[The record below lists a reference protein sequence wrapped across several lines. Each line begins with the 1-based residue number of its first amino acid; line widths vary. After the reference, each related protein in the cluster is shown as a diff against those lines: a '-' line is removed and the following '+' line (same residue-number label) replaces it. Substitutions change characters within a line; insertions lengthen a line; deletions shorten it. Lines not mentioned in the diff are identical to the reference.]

1 MNEKVKKTKGITHKG
16 KLNEKLTIQDYITMA
31 LMLVLVYIVYIV
43 IGLPIGLTIIGNLFM
58 QAACSLVWGTLF
70 LLLYTKVN
78 KKWTVLIFGIILALM
93 QLMNFWPLT
102 VFLALGGVIGEI
114 IWQKMDRTKFRTMTM
129 CFTVQI
135 TSWFLGIA
143 VPLMLIVDLNKYFAE
158 SYVKIY
164 VELKELFTGTFF
176 IIGLV
181 AVIGCSITG
190 SLIGKQLLK
199 KHFLKAGIV

>member
-1 MNEKVKKTKGITHKG
+1 MDEKVKKTKVKINKG
-16 KLNEKLTIQDYITMA
+16 KNKEKLTIQDYITMA
-31 LMLVLVYIVYIV
+31 LMLVLIYIVYIV
-43 IGLPIGLTIIGNLFM
+43 IGLPVGLTIIGNIFM

-93 QLMNFWPLT
+93 QLINFWPLT

-114 IWQKMDRTKFRTMTM
+114 TWQKMDRTKFRTMAM

-143 VPLMLIVDLNKYFAE
+143 VPLILIVDLNKYFAE
-158 SYVKIY
+158 SYVKIFA
-164 VELKELFTGTFF
+164 ELKELYTGTLF
-176 IIGLV
+176 IIGLI

-190 SLIGKQLLK
+190 AFIGKLLLK
-199 KHFLKAGIV
+199 KHFQKAGIV